1 MTGFWELYRTDRVV
15 ELFDLAACECV
26 GREWEIG
33 RGMLTQLLRP
43 IRGGLRSFA
52 SEQWRKMSGSRERQR
67 WVALWGNGDYGR
79 LGQASPES
87 LWEPTICKSLQFMQP
102 IAVACGGAHTLV
114 LTGLASLS
122 TLCACVCLSGLWLEW
137 WWFFSFRI
145 FLYNVIH
152 HLIHMEQVFLV
163 VVHLCCVNYSHSLGS
178 FLPSPVWVLPLPF
191 VVYVCA

>member
-1 MTGFWELYRTDRVV
+1 MQATGVQVWAELGRRLFKARRSSLGIQLMTRFWELYRTDRVV

-26 GREWEIG
+26 GREWEFG

-52 SEQWRKMSGSRERQR
+52 SEQWRKMSGIRERQR
-67 WVALWGNGDYGR
+67 WVAMWGNGDYGR

-122 TLCACVCLSGLWLEW
+122 TLCACVCLSGLWLQW
-137 WWFFSFRI
+137 WWFFSFRFFYTMSFTI
-145 FLYNVIH
+145 SFA
-152 HLIHMEQVFLV
+152 
-163 VVHLCCVNYSHSLGS
+163 CCQS
-178 FLPSPVWVLPLPF
+178 F
-191 VVYVCA
+191 